1 MRIVALI
8 AALALAIAVAHAR
21 TVFEP
26 RGFTS
31 PENEERYR
39 TLVDELRC
47 LVCQNQTIA
56 ESNADLASDLRREVY
71 RMVEDGRS
79 EDEIA
84 GFMVARYGDFVL
96 YRPPLRGGTI
106 LLWTGPFLLA
116 AVGVTVLAVHLR
128 CRRRTLAAPLDAE
141 ERRRESGA
149 SSTPSNDSDG
159 LRSPLRTRMNAG
171 RQRPSSR
178 RSGRMMKDPL
188 STSSCSRRTSSRMRV
203 NRSPKGVSAYST

>member
-1 MRIVALI
+1 MRVLALI
-8 AALALAIAVAHAR
+8 TSIVFACAVAHAQS
-21 TVFEP
+21 VFEP

-31 PENEERYR
+31 PEHEERYH

-79 EDEIA
+79 EDDIA

-106 LLWTGPFLLA
+106 LLWAGPYLLA
-116 AVGVTVLAVHLR
+116 AIGLTALALYL
-128 CRRRTLAAPLDAE
+128 RRRTPAAPLDANE
-141 ERRRESGA
+141 
-149 SSTPSNDSDG
+149 
-159 LRSPLRTRMNAG
+159 
-171 RQRPSSR
+171 RQRIQR
-178 RSGRMMKDPL
+178 IFD
-188 STSSCSRRTSSRMRV
+188 V
-203 NRSPKGVSAYST
+203 EQ

>member
-1 MRIVALI
+1 MRVSALLI
-8 AALALAIAVAHAR
+8 AFVLATAAVHAR

-26 RGFTS
+26 RGFSS
-31 PENEERYR
+31 PEHEERYY

-71 RMVEDGRS
+71 RMVEDDRS

-106 LLWTGPFLLA
+106 LLWAGPFLLA
-116 AVGVTVLAVHLR
+116 AIGLAALAVYL
-128 CRRRTLAAPLDAE
+128 RRRAPAAPLGKD
-141 ERRRESGA
+141 ERRRV
-149 SSTPSNDSDG
+149 
-159 LRSPLRTRMNAG
+159 
-171 RQRPSSR
+171 R
-178 RSGRMMKDPL
+178 RIVDVER
-188 STSSCSRRTSSRMRV
+188 
-203 NRSPKGVSAYST
+203 

>member
-1 MRIVALI
+1 MRILALI
-8 AALALAIAVAHAR
+8 AAIVFVTATAHAR

-26 RGFTS
+26 RGFST
-31 PENEERYR
+31 PEHEQRYR

-96 YRPPLRGGTI
+96 YRPPLRGDTI
-106 LLWTGPFLLA
+106 LLWAGPFLLA
-116 AVGVTVLAVHLR
+116 AIGLTVLAVHLR
-128 CRRRTLAAPLDAE
+128 RRRRAPAAPIGEADR
-141 ERRRESGA
+141 ERLRRMIGTE
-149 SSTPSNDSDG
+149 D
-159 LRSPLRTRMNAG
+159 
-171 RQRPSSR
+171 
-178 RSGRMMKDPL
+178 
-188 STSSCSRRTSSRMRV
+188 
-203 NRSPKGVSAYST
+203 

>member
-1 MRIVALI
+1 MRILALI
-8 AALALAIAVAHAR
+8 AAIVFVTATAHAR

-26 RGFTS
+26 RGFST
-31 PENEERYR
+31 PEHEQRYR

-96 YRPPLRGGTI
+96 YRPPLRGDTI
-106 LLWTGPFLLA
+106 LLWAGPFLLA
-116 AVGVTVLAVHLR
+116 AIGLTVLAVHLR
-128 CRRRTLAAPLDAE
+128 RRRRAPAAPIGEADRERLRRIVGAE
-141 ERRRESGA
+141 
-149 SSTPSNDSDG
+149 D
-159 LRSPLRTRMNAG
+159 
-171 RQRPSSR
+171 
-178 RSGRMMKDPL
+178 
-188 STSSCSRRTSSRMRV
+188 
-203 NRSPKGVSAYST
+203 